1 MSTIVR
7 FDLPTFRTFKTLK
20 KGADEL
26 KTSGQL
32 LHLNQGL
39 YTSDE
44 DTFNLLHTISTLIK
58 NNTINLHD

>member
-26 KTSGQL
+26 KTLG
-32 LHLNQGL
+32 
-39 YTSDE
+39 
-44 DTFNLLHTISTLIK
+44 
-58 NNTINLHD
+58 